1 MNAFFALL
9 STALVIASS
18 TNSPTSRPTSHAEQ
32 TASVTVGKCTD
43 DPNYQR
49 LAFWIGDWDVL
60 DSAGA
65 HYATQRV
72 HPVLDDCALTAEWIG
87 PAGGTGL
94 GFFAFDG
101 KPGEWKQMYASN
113 QVPMPMGVKIRRS
126 DPSYTG
132 QGIRLI
138 PTGDDAS
145 ASMQTRVTIRPTEEK
160 RVVEE
165 FEDSS
170 DGGKTWHLV
179 FSGVHRL
186 QSK

>member
-1 MNAFFALL
+1 MNALFALL
-9 STALVIASS
+9 STAVVAASGTSQS
-18 TNSPTSRPTSHAEQ
+18 TPRPASLAQQ
-32 TASVTVGKCTD
+32 TRSVSAGKCRN

-72 HPVLDDCALTAEWIG
+72 HPVLDHCALTAEWIG
-87 PAGGTGL
+87 PAGGTGFA
-94 GFFAFDG
+94 FFAFDG

-113 QVPMPMGVKIRRS
+113 QVPMAMGVKIRRS
-126 DPSYTG
+126 DPTYAG

-138 PTGDDAS
+138 PTGDDA
-145 ASMQTRVTIRPTEEK
+145 AAVMQTRVTIRPTEEK

-170 DGGKTWHLV
+170 DGGKTWKLV

-186 QSK
+186 QTK